1 MMRGSTVKSSDKNIG
16 GNLNIS
22 KLAQALN
29 MTMPN
34 DTEADVPRDEEVGI
48 VEDGIDV
55 TETDVK
61 NTAKKI
67 HGNAAGSTIA
77 DEEILAGS
85 DRGVEVIA
93 PKKAKKV
100 EIKLTKKAQMLGE
113 AEMSDIGVTDGLD
126 EAEEDPADNAIAAL
140 ADAEGMTFDEV
151 KSAIEKAKAN
161 MLRDKPMTEP
171 EVETFETKDD
181 FDTDLPCN
189 DTALTMAGKPY
200 NMKKAQKAQTE
211 PVDGVQ
217 KDPEI
222 DIPRNEAKAKP
233 ETGSITKDR
242 PDVANPTEVRTK
254 DYVKG
259 KGAENLHSDVVPR
272 SEGNGGLE
280 GKKKVEFDVEESN
293 KATSGNP
300 DTYVQSVQETISA
313 TPAGSEDNHAVAK
326 SNAIK
331 KVASSKNIK
340 EANLEATIVDN
351 SAIVMDMET
360 GKIYKVKI

>member
-1 MMRGSTVKSSDKNIG
+1 
-16 GNLNIS
+16 
-22 KLAQALN
+22 
-29 MTMPN
+29 
-34 DTEADVPRDEEVGI
+34 
-48 VEDGIDV
+48 
-55 TETDVK
+55 
-61 NTAKKI
+61 
-67 HGNAAGSTIA
+67 
-77 DEEILAGS
+77 
-85 DRGVEVIA
+85 
-93 PKKAKKV
+93 
-100 EIKLTKKAQMLGE
+100 
-113 AEMSDIGVTDGLD
+113 
-126 EAEEDPADNAIAAL
+126 
-140 ADAEGMTFDEV
+140 
-151 KSAIEKAKAN
+151 
-161 MLRDKPMTEP
+161 
-171 EVETFETKDD
+171 
-181 FDTDLPCN
+181 
-189 DTALTMAGKPY
+189 
-200 NMKKAQKAQTE
+200 MKKAQKAQTE